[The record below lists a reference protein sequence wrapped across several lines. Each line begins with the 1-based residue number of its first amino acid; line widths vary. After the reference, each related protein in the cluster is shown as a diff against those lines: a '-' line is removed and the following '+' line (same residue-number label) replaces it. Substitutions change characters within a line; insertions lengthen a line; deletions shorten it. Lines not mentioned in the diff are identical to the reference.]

1 MTGLLVSFVPSYCRA
16 RNGRATIG
24 HARDAG
30 LRRALDTR
38 GCHPATAHLGLSTD
52 AVIGRADNWKRP
64 GPSVKLADNRLRENA
79 VNSAGSQTVDVEE
92 GGCLESE
99 RERRRLAA
107 VTASNDPDVL
117 RAALVRES
125 CERRRA
131 ECRADMQ
138 TSVAKLALDLLVRE
152 PDVDGFFGALTRTMV
167 EEGES
172 HACALWLLD
181 EAGQRCEP
189 WMAYVEDHLLRL
201 RSFGGP
207 IDPPPAEKRPFPCEV
222 MANHLF
228 AYSPGWTQTIEYRS
242 NDSRLPIEIRVFGD
256 EMGWN
261 VTFAAPL
268 MLGTRTL
275 GWMTIVAS
283 DASETEDH
291 WWRVA
296 LLEAIARQAALAL
309 HYSRLV
315 ELNRLEERRK
325 ATLDERNRLA
335 RDIHDTLAQ
344 GFAAILM
351 QLQGAQREAGALPP
365 TVAKGIETAIDLAR
379 LHLTEARRSVGTL
392 RPNVASAEDIATS
405 LKRLAE
411 TGRRT
416 ASMPIELEIDEI
428 PRLGDGVERE
438 IVGIAQEALTNAV
451 RHSRARRITIR
462 ASTVQSVGLRLSI
475 TDDGRG
481 IVRDATTSGFGM
493 TSMQERADRIGASLT
508 IVTAPRHGTEIVLA
522 WEPSSLPTQVHAA
535 S

>member
-1 MTGLLVSFVPSYCRA
+1 VS
-16 RNGRATIG
+16 
-24 HARDAG
+24 
-30 LRRALDTR
+30 
-38 GCHPATAHLGLSTD
+38 
-52 AVIGRADNWKRP
+52 
-64 GPSVKLADNRLRENA
+64 
-79 VNSAGSQTVDVEE
+79 SAESQTAPVEYDACGE
-92 GGCLESE
+92 FE
-99 RERRRLAA
+99 RERRQLADVA
-107 VTASNDPDVL
+107 RSNDPEVL
-117 RAALVRES
+117 RAALLRES
-125 CERRRA
+125 SERRRA
-131 ECRADMQ
+131 VCRADMQ
-138 TSVAKLALDLLVRE
+138 TFVAKLALDLLVRE

-181 EAGQRCEP
+181 DTTQRCEP
-189 WMAYVEDHLLRL
+189 WMAYVEDHLLYFRTLPAVGEGKL
-201 RSFGGP
+201 R
-207 IDPPPAEKRPFPCEV
+207 FPCEV
-222 MANHLF
+222 MAGHL
-228 AYSPGWTQTIEYRS
+228 YDYTPGWTQTIEYRG
-242 NDSRLPIEIRVFGD
+242 DDARLPD
-256 EMGWN
+256 EVRAFSRQKKWG
-261 VTFAAPL
+261 VTFSAPL
-268 MLGTRTL
+268 TLGTRTL
-275 GWMTIVAS
+275 GWMTLVATEAS
-283 DASETEDH
+283 DQEDH

-335 RDIHDTLAQ
+335 RDIHDNLAQ

-351 QLQGAQREAGALPP
+351 QLQGAQREASGLPP

-379 LHLTEARRSVGTL
+379 LHLTEARRSVGAL
-392 RPNVASAEDIATS
+392 RPNVGSAEDISSA

-411 TGRRT
+411 LGRRT
-416 ASMPIELEIDEI
+416 ASMPIELELDEI

-475 TDDGRG
+475 ADDGRG
-481 IVRDATTSGFGM
+481 IVRDGVTSGFGM

-508 IVTAPRHGTEIVLA
+508 IVTAPRSGTEIVLA
-522 WEPSSLPTQVHAA
+522 WDPSSLPTQVHAA